1 MGSTKI
7 VVLQLKKIIY
17 TAFFIALGIILI
29 ILLIF
34 MFTNNKKEET
44 TPTMRYV
51 PGVYSSSVYLD
62 NQPIN
67 VEVIVDSNHI
77 NSVKIKNM
85 NTATEILYPL
95 LEPAMSNIE
104 SQLIN
109 DSGINNLIIESK
121 HTHTS
126 TLLLDAIDK
135 ALFKAQV
142 EQELHN

>member
-7 VVLQLKKIIY
+7 VVLQLKQIIY

-34 MFTNNKKEET
+34 MFTNNKKEEA
-44 TPTMRYV
+44 TPTMQYV
-51 PGVYSSSVYLD
+51 PGVYTSFAFLD
-62 NQPIN
+62 DQPIK

-77 NSVKIKNM
+77 NSVKLKNLS
-85 NTATEILYPL
+85 TATEILYPL
-95 LEPAMSNIE
+95 LKPAMSNIE

-109 DSGINNLIIESK
+109 DSSIDDLIIESK

-126 TLLLDAIDK
+126 TLLLDAIDR
-135 ALFKAQV
+135 ALLKAQA
-142 EQELHN
+142 E